1 VKQRAL
7 FYQEFLP
14 AETLFYCLVIAE
26 DSRRKDVKKDA
37 VWTLRYAQQNVPAV
51 LQIGGNETIGKGLCA
66 VRLIP
71 TREV

>member
-1 VKQRAL
+1 
-7 FYQEFLP
+7 
-14 AETLFYCLVIAE
+14 
-26 DSRRKDVKKDA
+26 VKKDA